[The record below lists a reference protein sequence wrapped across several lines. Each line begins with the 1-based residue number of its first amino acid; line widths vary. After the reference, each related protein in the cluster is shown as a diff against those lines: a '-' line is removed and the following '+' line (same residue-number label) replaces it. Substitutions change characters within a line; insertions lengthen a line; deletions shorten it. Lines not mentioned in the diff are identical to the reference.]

1 MLLIDGLNNECKNTV
16 FSYKKVDNDP
26 MSYIFLWTTP
36 KGDSYHLYKIFRKME
51 ALGVEFKTLVWY
63 IT

>member
-36 KGDSYHLYKIFRKME
+36 KGDSYHLYNIFRKME
-51 ALGVEFKTLVWY
+51 ALGVEFKTVV
-63 IT
+63 